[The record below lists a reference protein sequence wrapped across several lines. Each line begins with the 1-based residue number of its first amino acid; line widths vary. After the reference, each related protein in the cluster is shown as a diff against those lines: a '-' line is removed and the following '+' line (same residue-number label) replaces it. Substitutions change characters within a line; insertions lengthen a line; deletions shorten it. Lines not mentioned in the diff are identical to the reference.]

1 MHRTSRTAAS
11 LIALLLSV
19 AVAGSGCSSDAAS
32 SSATTKTTDATTTTE
47 PTTTTEAPTLEERI
61 AADFQGVQ
69 LDVVGDGPAPGGTSM
84 FFQDG
89 SWAAAAAWKSQDEWC
104 LAGLFD
110 WTVTDAKSPTDFT
123 IQYERTKAFPECV
136 DIPADQQF
144 ALHVTGTNEQGGRTV
159 YDAKYAYPDAK
170 GFAATRT
177 VCSTT
182 WDDPDRCGLD
192 TPGLEVPA
200 PPAP

>member
-1 MHRTSRTAAS
+1 MHRTSRTIAS

-19 AVAGSGCSSDAAS
+19 AVAGSGCSSDPAS
-32 SSATTKTTDATTTTE
+32 SSATTKTTEVTTTTE
-47 PTTTTEAPTLEERI
+47 VPTLEEQI

-69 LDVVGDGPAPGGTSM
+69 LDVVGDSPAPGGTSM

-89 SWAAAAAWKSQDEWC
+89 RWAAAAAWKSQNKWC
-104 LAGLFD
+104 LAGLYD

-123 IQYERTKAFPECV
+123 IRYERTKAFPECV

-144 ALHVTGTNEQGGRTV
+144 ALHVTGTNEQDGRTV
-159 YDAKYAYPDAK
+159 YDAMYTYPGAK